1 MNQILYTEEAKRRGK
16 GPVDIR
22 KVVIFFVIAI
32 ILFAIILIG
41 QGSYAM
47 YKQNEEKKKNE
58 TIPTINITKVED
70 EKQAKITINHD
81 KAIANVIYKIN
92 DEDEKQLQVD
102 GTNIIDK
109 NIDLSVGT
117 NYIEVTAIDIN
128 GKQQTSQTTI
138 EVEEDLNIE
147 LSVIGNNIKII
158 ASDTKEGMS
167 YLTYKWNNE
176 EGVRVDLQE
185 DPYKIE
191 VETQIPVG
199 QNTLQINAVN
209 KENIVKTKEQPVKGI
224 KKPEVTAYQEGEY
237 IVITVKD
244 EEGIETIEHDLN
256 GELLQTIEGGSQK
269 ELTYMQQI
277 ITGDNYVTVTVKS
290 ISGAETVFYGVCKN

>member
-58 TIPTINITKVED
+58 TIPTIDITKVED

-176 EGVRVDLQE
+176 EEVRVDLQE

>member
-1 MNQILYTEEAKRRGK
+1 MNQILYTEETKRRGK

-176 EGVRVDLQE
+176 EEVRVDLQE

-244 EEGIETIEHDLN
+244 EEGIETIEHNLN

>member
-176 EGVRVDLQE
+176 EEVRVDLQE

>member
-1 MNQILYTEEAKRRGK
+1 MNQILYTEETKRRGK

-92 DEDEKQLQVD
+92 DEDEKQLQID

-176 EGVRVDLQE
+176 EEVRVDLQE

-244 EEGIETIEHDLN
+244 EEGIETIEHNLN